1 MIIQNET
8 ETLVVRKLEQIAE
21 REEQRADRFLAN
33 AFKLAN
39 SEGRNELLYS
49 ERADYEVLYERS
61 EILNDT
67 LGEIKQQLEDVR

>member
-33 AFKLAN
+33 ALKTAN
-39 SEGRNELLYS
+39 EEGRDELLNCEKTEYEFLHEKS
-49 ERADYEVLYERS
+49 ELLAEVV
-61 EILNDT
+61 T
-67 LGEIKQQLEDVR
+67 EIKSDLQD